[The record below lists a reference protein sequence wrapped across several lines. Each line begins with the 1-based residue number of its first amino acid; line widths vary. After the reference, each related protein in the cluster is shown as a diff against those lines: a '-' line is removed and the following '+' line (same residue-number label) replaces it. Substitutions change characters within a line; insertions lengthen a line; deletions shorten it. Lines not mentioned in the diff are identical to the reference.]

1 MAPQIH
7 QMVLAVCGGSPG
19 EKDTLDPGNGATPSA
34 NAAANSSSSSAN
46 NRVASSASSA
56 VGSPGTV
63 AGSAQQNTAMAA
75 DAAIQVCTSK
85 A

>member
-19 EKDTLDPGNGATPSA
+19 EKDALDPGNGATPRA
-34 NAAANSSSSSAN
+34 NAAANGSSSSSN
-46 NRVASSASSA
+46 NGGAGSASGVA
-56 VGSPGTV
+56 GATGTE
-63 AGSAQQNTAMAA
+63 AGSAQKNTTVAA
-75 DAAIQVCTSK
+75 DAAIQVCR